1 MAPVSEYARPFHL
14 PGCEKGPAMI
24 TVSTLTILVSAVAL
38 ICVVS
43 MMLHLRGEATRKR
56 VDKLEQRVAE
66 LSSLAKERNL

>member
-1 MAPVSEYARPFHL
+1 
-14 PGCEKGPAMI
+14 MI

-56 VDKLEQRVAE
+56 VAE